1 MRQKI
6 LVTIFMILALAAIVQ
21 FATAASVD
29 PIRVDKS
36 GPSLCG
42 DYHAFKIEESNVD
55 PGTREVSDGNISLN
69 VTIYDADND
78 GDDEALNWTLNTPEY
93 KIMRVVVMDG
103 VDGGNMYNYTSG
115 ATSDTNLTTPGPDQG
130 SSYTFKDISH
140 VDFCYI
146 ASSDAPSIDIEKST
160 NGQDADNITGP
171 VVNKGTSIV
180 WEYNV
185 TNTGGVNFTEINVTD
200 NILGEVTNLIN
211 NGNGDS
217 ILEPG
222 ESWIYNE
229 TGTAS
234 TGQYCNLANVTAL
247 YNGMEYYDEDPS
259 HYLGVETAPDTPGI
273 NIEKSTNGVDADFP
287 EGPAI
292 VAGNSV
298 QWVYIVTNIGT
309 VNLTNINVTDNV
321 NGVEPAYVSGDT
333 NGDGFLNIT
342 ETWYYNATGNAIE
355 GPYSNWGNVTGNY
368 DGITV
373 NDSDPSHYFGVN
385 ASLGDFVW
393 EDLDTDGVQD
403 AGEPGIAGIPVEL
416 YYCNN
421 TYITN
426 TTTDANGNYLF
437 DKLFPGEY
445 YVKFIKP
452 AGYEFTLQ
460 DQGSDDSKDS
470 DVDTDARTGCVNL
483 SALESDLTIDGG
495 LYTPA
500 LISDFVWND
509 INTNGIQDNG
519 ETGIADVNVSLY
531 DCSDGSLIENTVTNA
546 SGYYNFTVNPGSYF
560 LGFELP
566 AGYAFTMNDQ
576 GSDDLDSDVDPA
588 TGNTSCITVQSG
600 DINTTFDTGMFE
612 VIPGIDI
619 EKSTNGE
626 DADEAPGPYIR
637 LNYEVVWEFN
647 VTNTGNV
654 NLTDIEV
661 TDDKLGLI
669 GTIPLL
675 QPGES
680 CVLTESGTASLDQ
693 YENNATAVGVP
704 TIGPNVTDSDMSHYF
719 GHDSQPNF
727 EVPTANPLLIIGML
741 GLAGAMGLRRKE
753 K

>member
-6 LVTIFMILALAAIVQ
+6 IVTILMILALAVIVQ
-21 FATAASVD
+21 FASAASVD

-69 VTIYDADND
+69 VTIYDANND

-146 ASSDAPSIDIEKST
+146 ASSD
-160 NGQDADNITGP
+160 
-171 VVNKGTSIV
+171 
-180 WEYNV
+180 
-185 TNTGGVNFTEINVTD
+185 
-200 NILGEVTNLIN
+200 
-211 NGNGDS
+211 
-217 ILEPG
+217 
-222 ESWIYNE
+222 
-229 TGTAS
+229 
-234 TGQYCNLANVTAL
+234 
-247 YNGMEYYDEDPS
+247 
-259 HYLGVETAPDTPGI
+259 TPGI
-273 NIEKSTNGVDADFP
+273 NIEKSTNGLDADSI
-287 EGPAI
+287 EGPVI
-292 VAGNSV
+292 VAGSPV
-298 QWVYIVTNIGT
+298 EWVYIVTNNGT
-309 VNLTNINVTDNV
+309 VNLTDINVKDNV
-321 NGVEPAYVSGDT
+321 SGVNPEYINGDT

-355 GPYSNWGNVTGNY
+355 GQYSNWGNVTGNY
-368 DGITV
+368 DGKTV

-403 AGEPGIAGIPVEL
+403 PGEPGIAGIPVEL

-460 DQGSDDSKDS
+460 DQGGDDSKDS
-470 DVDTDARTGCVNL
+470 DVDTDARTDCVNL
-483 SALESDLTIDGG
+483 SALESDLTIDAG

-509 INTNGIQDNG
+509 VNTNGIQDNG

-566 AGYAFTMNDQ
+566 TGYAFTMNDQ

-661 TDDKLGLI
+661 IDDELGLI

-680 CVLTESGTASLDQ
+680 QIMTRNATANLGQ
-693 YENNATAVGVP
+693 YENTATAVGVSP
-704 TIGPNVTDSDMSHYF
+704 TGINVTDSDPSHYF

-741 GLAGAMGLRRKE
+741 GLAGVMVLRRRDK
-753 K
+753 